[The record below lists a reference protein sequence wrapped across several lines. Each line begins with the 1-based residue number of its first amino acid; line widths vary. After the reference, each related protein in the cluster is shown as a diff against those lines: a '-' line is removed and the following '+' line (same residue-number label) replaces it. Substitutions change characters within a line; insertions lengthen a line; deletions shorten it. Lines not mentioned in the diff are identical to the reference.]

1 MSSKDAAKAIGS
13 QIALSSSK
21 IALSA
26 FESHIEEKLNEKTE
40 KQESTESKKKADVN
54 KPKSF

>member
-1 MSSKDAAKAIGS
+1 MSSKDAAKAVAS
-13 QIALSSSK
+13 QIALSSSE

-26 FESHIEEKLNEKTE
+26 FKSHIEEKLNEKE
-40 KQESTESKKKADVN
+40 KQESTESKNKADVN